1 MIHLLHRRV
10 EKHRAKNKHD
20 QEASIGLDVSAF
32 IGTANLF
39 FTGLVILN
47 LDSLPAVV
55 DAAVVY
61 LVISAVAFIIS
72 SIIFANVVGSYD
84 KSAFREQM
92 IQNANWIS
100 EYPGVYLFMSA
111 IPILILGVTDMLL
124 IELATAVACYGGLL
138 WYSVS
143 PFSIDHRRFKGGL
156 DRAINTTILFFFTV
170 GTYVSAFLLPQYLLY
185 IGIIAIVVLLASSYF
200 NFSFDIRSK

>member
-1 MIHLLHRRV
+1 MIHLLRRRV
-10 EKHRAKNKHD
+10 EEHRAKNKHD
-20 QEASIGLDVSAF
+20 QEASMGLDVSAF

-47 LDSLPAVV
+47 LGSLPEVV
-55 DAAVVY
+55 DVAVIY

-72 SIIFANVVGSYD
+72 SIIYANVVGSYE

-111 IPILILGVTDMLL
+111 IPILILGVTDVLL
-124 IELATAVACYGGLL
+124 IQLATAVACYGGLL
-138 WYSVS
+138 FYSVS
-143 PFSIDHRRFKGGL
+143 PFSIDHRRFKGGI
-156 DRAINTTILFFFTV
+156 DRAFNTIILVLFTV
-170 GTYVSAFLLPQYLLY
+170 GTYVSAFLFPHYLLY
-185 IGIIAIVVLLASSYF
+185 IVVAAIVALLASSYF
-200 NFSFDIRSK
+200 AFSFDIKA